1 MNSKTWFEKAQAL
14 IPGGVNSPVRA
25 YKAVGGVPRFI
36 VSAKGAFVKDVEG
49 RSYLDCM
56 GSWGPMILGHA
67 HSRVVEAVQEAA
79 SRGTSF
85 GTCSPL
91 EVELAER
98 VVAAFPSIEKVRFVN
113 SGTEAVMSA
122 VRLARA
128 ATERS
133 KILKFAGGYHG
144 HADYLL
150 AQAGS
155 GIATLGIPATP
166 GVPRE
171 FTRPTLTA
179 PYNDL
184 ASVGRLMEEHGR
196 DIACILVEP
205 VAGNMGVV
213 PPGEDFLD
221 GLRALCDRYGALLI
235 LDEVITGF
243 RVAYGGAQERY
254 GVRADLTTLG
264 KIVGGGLP
272 VGAYGGRRDL
282 MDMLAPE
289 GAVYQAG
296 TLSGNPLAMAAGAA
310 TLDVLRENS
319 PYERLEHQGKTLQE
333 GFQGAAREAGAP
345 VTINRVGSMFTVFFS
360 AAPVRDYASVQ
371 KSDTARFV
379 KFFRA
384 MLKGGIM
391 LPPSP
396 FEACFLS
403 TAHTDADVKHTLRVA
418 KQAFAEAA
426 GAS

>member
-1 MNSKTWFEKAQAL
+1 MNSKTWFEKAQTL
-14 IPGGVNSPVRA
+14 LPGGVNSPVRA
-25 YKAVGGVPRFI
+25 YKAVGGTPRFI
-36 VSAKGAFVKDVEG
+36 VSAKGAFVTDVEG

-67 HSRVVEAVQEAA
+67 HPRVVEAVQEAA

-98 VVAAFPSIEKVRFVN
+98 VVAAFPSVEKVRFVN

-144 HADYLL
+144 HADHLL
-150 AQAGS
+150 AEAGS

-166 GVPRE
+166 GVPPE
-171 FTRPTLTA
+171 FTQHTLTA

-184 ASVGRLMEEHGR
+184 ASAGRLMEEHGR

-213 PPGEDFLD
+213 PPEESFLG
-221 GLRALCDRYGALLI
+221 GLRALCDSHGALLI

-310 TLDVLRENS
+310 TLDVLREES

-333 GFQGAAREAGAP
+333 GLQEAAREEDVP

-360 AAPVRDYASVQ
+360 DAPIRDYASVQ

-384 MLKGGIM
+384 MLKHGIM

-403 TAHTDADVKHTLRVA
+403 TAHKNADVKHTLRVA
-418 KQAFAEAA
+418 KGAFAEAA
-426 GAS
+426 DAS